1 MPSPSLAGLVPRCL
15 DVLSLTAS
23 GKTDAAYLPHPFR
36 GFWFQLSHPNAALR
50 PRPCP
55 SVLASFE
62 RVDTSTGFF
71 LGLLAATLGIFLS
84 CFEFDWLPRSKRTAA
99 SGVVP
104 PIPGRGRY
112 GDVYLLRL
120 FSSVFFSGEH
130 GEKERR
136 WFGWLHGLVW
146 SWVLGSLDPPSWV
159 LSCMSC
165 LTDQGGGGG
174 RKKGVV
180 VVVDLLSFRGELGL
194 DPNGY
199 KKAVCVSL
207 SNRRVIRCY
216 SQDLCVSRVD
226 NLHSFPS

>member
-1 MPSPSLAGLVPRCL
+1 MPHTTPFPWLFVP
-15 DVLSLTAS
+15 T
-23 GKTDAAYLPHPFR
+23 
-36 GFWFQLSHPNAALR
+36 SHPNAALR

-55 SVLASFE
+55 SVLASLDQ
-62 RVDTSTGFF
+62 VDNSTGFF

-112 GDVYLLRL
+112 GDVCLLRL
-120 FSSVFFSGEH
+120 LSSVVFSGEH

-136 WFGWLHGLVW
+136 WFGWLQGHVW
-146 SWVLGSLDPPSWV
+146 SWVLGSLGPPSWFAFVYV
-159 LSCMSC
+159 LSYGP
-165 LTDQGGGGG
+165 GGGRGE

-216 SQDLCVSRVD
+216 SQDLCVS
-226 NLHSFPS
+226 